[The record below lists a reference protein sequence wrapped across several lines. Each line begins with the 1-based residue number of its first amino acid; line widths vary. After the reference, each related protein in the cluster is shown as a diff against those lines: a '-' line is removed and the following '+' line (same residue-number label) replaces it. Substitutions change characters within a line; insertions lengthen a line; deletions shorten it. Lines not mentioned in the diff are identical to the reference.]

1 LAAKLSIRGDLGLCP
16 NWAVKSTTKDPV
28 ALPKLIKV
36 CDYCK
41 MSITPITQRSYE
53 YLHDKVRNDLIDKV
67 LPQVFPTFLEKLK
80 AHDTYPVVLG
90 GTLVQRCAKRSAR
103 AHWFVRD
110 LLTED
115 VDIKMVITRETT
127 GVETDAIYKKLDV
140 IRQDVIKEVVRK
152 LKPFLAKLENDGLSI
167 ETGINESLLKARN
180 VLSLEISYI
189 EANDVTARRV
199 TLPLL
204 DINFFS
210 DTETTHYHKFRK
222 LFPEIKL
229 PIPYIKH
236 KGVLY
241 ATCNYAY
248 YDTVRMMVERLRY
261 FQEKK
266 TMFGLMKFSR
276 YVLKFMCLHTL
287 LKSTPDMKIE
297 PKLKDIYS
305 QVNDV
310 LKTIDIAKLSFA
322 DAMKTQYNEQYI
334 TNIARL
340 LTLVVHTTHI
350 EELITFIDAS
360 VPTQSKIKIGGK
372 TQKTKRDGLK
382 SMYKRLDSIVQ
393 GTPPTRH

>member
-1 LAAKLSIRGDLGLCP
+1 
-16 NWAVKSTTKDPV
+16 
-28 ALPKLIKV
+28 
-36 CDYCK
+36 

-67 LPQVFPTFLEKLK
+67 LPKVFPAFVEKLRPL
-80 AHDTYPVVLG
+80 DTYPVVLG
-90 GTLVQRCAKRSAR
+90 GTLVQRCAKRNAS

-115 VDIKMVITRETT
+115 VDIKMVINRATT
-127 GVETDAIYKKLDV
+127 GADTDPIYKKLHAIRMDV
-140 IRQDVIKEVVRK
+140 INAVTTS
-152 LKPFLAKLENDGLSI
+152 LKPYLKKLENEGLTI
-167 ETGINESLLKARN
+167 ETGINESLLKAKN
-180 VLSLEISYI
+180 VLSMEVSYVEIS
-189 EANDVTARRV
+189 NVTARRV

-210 DTETTHYHKFRK
+210 DTETTHFNKFRK
-222 LFPEIKL
+222 LFPEVKL
-229 PIPYIKH
+229 PIPYVKH
-236 KGVLY
+236 RGVLY

-297 PKLKDIYS
+297 PKLKDIYI
-305 QVNDV
+305 QVNEV

-334 TNIARL
+334 TNIARI

-360 VPTQSKIKIGGK
+360 VPTQSKVKIGGK
-372 TQKTKRDGLK
+372 TDVAKKRDAMK
-382 SMYKRLDSIVQ
+382 AMYQKLRNIIN
-393 GTPPTRH
+393 H